1 MIPQIEP
8 WIDETELQLLQEVI
22 QSTFITEGN
31 MTRKFEELLRDY
43 TGARHVIAMAN
54 GTVALFSILRALDI
68 GPRDEVIVPDMTF
81 IATANSVILAG
92 ATPVFCD
99 IDPVTLCID
108 VNKAELLINR
118 NTKAIIPVHLYGL
131 SAEIDE
137 IFQLCESYN
146 LFLIEDAAQGVGVKY
161 KEKHVGT
168 FGQACIL
175 SFYGNKT
182 ITTAEGG
189 AILTDSEEIA
199 TECYRLKNH
208 GRDKKGIFIH
218 EKIGFNFCFT
228 DLQAAIG
235 VAQLSKLERI
245 IQKKKE
251 IREHYIQSLSD
262 LNQIRFQ
269 TVPSHTLPVF
279 WFTNI
284 YLDDV
289 VGLAEHLK
297 KNNIG
302 SRRFFYPLHKQ
313 PCYRGLKT
321 KDCPISFK
329 AYQTGLSLPSSYGL
343 DEKHLDTICN
353 AIRGFFYG

>member
-8 WIDETELQLLQEVI
+8 WIDKTELQLLEEVI

-31 MTRKFEELLRDY
+31 MTKKFEGWLRDY
-43 TGARHVIAMAN
+43 TGSQHVIAMAN
-54 GTVALFSILRALDI
+54 GTVALYSILKALDI
-68 GPRDEVIVPDMTF
+68 GPGDEVIVPDMTF
-81 IATANSVILAG
+81 IATANSVIFAG

-108 VNKAELLINR
+108 VKKAKPLINR
-118 NTKAIIPVHLYGL
+118 NTRAIIPVHLYGL
-131 SAEIDE
+131 SAAMDE
-137 IFQLCESYN
+137 ICQLCESYN
-146 LFLIEDAAQGVGVKY
+146 LFLIEDAAQGVGVRY
-161 KEKHVGT
+161 KGKHVGT
-168 FGQACIL
+168 FGEASIL

-182 ITTAEGG
+182 ITSAEGG
-189 AILTDSEEIA
+189 AVLTDSEEIA
-199 TECYRLKNH
+199 AECYRLKNH

-245 IQKKKE
+245 IQKKTE
-251 IREHYIQSLSD
+251 IREHYIQSLAD
-262 LNQIRFQ
+262 LSQIRFQ
-269 TVPSHTLPVF
+269 TVPSHILPVF

-289 VGLAEHLK
+289 LGLEKHLK

-313 PCYRGLKT
+313 PCYHDLKT
-321 KDCPISFK
+321 MDCPVSLM
-329 AYQTGLSLPSSYGL
+329 AYRTGLSLPSSYGL
-343 DEKHLDTICN
+343 TGEHLDIICN
-353 AIRGFFYG
+353 AIKGFFYE